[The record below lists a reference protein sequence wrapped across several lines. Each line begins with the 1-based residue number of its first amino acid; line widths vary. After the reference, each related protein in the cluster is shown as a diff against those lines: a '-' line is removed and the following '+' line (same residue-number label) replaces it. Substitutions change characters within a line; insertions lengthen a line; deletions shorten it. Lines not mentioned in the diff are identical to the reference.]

1 MILVDPSGHPHYA
14 RDADGLT
21 RAAVPDPGSV
31 DARSFCHRPIM
42 VTDPAARL
50 GGYLGLLEHRP
61 VRRGGDVIDHDLIVF
76 WTDDDRRT
84 ITGSDIL
91 GRLLRGISRRADW

>member
-61 VRRGGDVIDHDLIVF
+61 VRRGDDVIDHDLIVF
-76 WTDDDRRT
+76 WTDESPDHH
-84 ITGSDIL
+84 
-91 GRLLRGISRRADW
+91 RLRHPRPTATWDFKKG